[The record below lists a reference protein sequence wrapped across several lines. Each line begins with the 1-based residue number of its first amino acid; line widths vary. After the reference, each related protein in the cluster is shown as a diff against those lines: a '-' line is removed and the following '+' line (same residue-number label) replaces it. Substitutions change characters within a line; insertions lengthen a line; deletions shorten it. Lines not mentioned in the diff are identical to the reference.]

1 MQLYNISE
9 LQKDVDALMLKIG
22 APPYFFHLCSSPTD
36 DGRPYISFDNGQYN
50 YIISERGY
58 EFSRKVTDSVDEL
71 LYWIIYDFVHSIS
84 VEYELE
90 NRIPNRDG
98 RRIYFYK
105 IVELM
110 NIIKPEWGVKAQE
123 DIDKILQDS
132 PFDDSIY

>member
-9 LQKDVDALMLKIG
+9 LQKEVDVLMLKIG
-22 APPYFFHLCSSPTD
+22 APPYSFHLCSSPTD
-36 DGRPYISFDNGQYN
+36 DGKPYISFDNGHYN

-110 NIIKPEWGVKAQE
+110 NIIKLEWGVKAQE
-123 DIDKILQDS
+123 DIDKILQNS